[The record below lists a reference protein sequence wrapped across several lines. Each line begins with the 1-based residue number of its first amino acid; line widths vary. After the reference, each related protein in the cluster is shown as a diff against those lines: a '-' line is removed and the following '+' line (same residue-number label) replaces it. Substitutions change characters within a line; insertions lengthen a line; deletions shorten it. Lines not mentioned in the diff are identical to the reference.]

1 MKFGFLSNN
10 ALKIIACIT
19 MFIDHLGFIF
29 FPTIAL
35 YRIIGRI
42 AFPLFAF
49 MIAEGCY
56 YTKNKI
62 KHLALISGFAI
73 VMQVVLYI
81 ATQMTDFNIFI
92 PFSIAI
98 IIIYLIDYADLKL
111 RTNNIIFGILSIIA
125 AILLT
130 IFFYWFTETYTYFY
144 SNYGFYSIIIP
155 VVLFIIKKYLP
166 NINHIVCIP
175 FICFF
180 MFLMVK
186 HMNFQYQLWGMLA
199 CIFILLYNGKKG
211 KLNLKYIFYFFYPL
225 HLVLLYGIQMF
236 IGG

>member
-29 FPTIAL
+29 FPTIAI

-73 VMQVVLYI
+73 VMQVVLYM

-166 NINHIVCIP
+166 NIN
-175 FICFF
+175 
-180 MFLMVK
+180 
-186 HMNFQYQLWGMLA
+186 Y
-199 CIFILLYNGKKG
+199 KG
-211 KLNLKYIFYFFYPL
+211 YPSSS
-225 HLVLLYGIQMF
+225 
-236 IGG
+236 